1 MQPMSRQYSTGH
13 NPWVAAGGI
22 SADARLRL
30 FCLPPA
36 GGGSAL
42 YRGWME
48 RLAPDVDVVPVTFP
62 GREMRFAEPPIARL
76 DVLTEMAATGLRSLL
91 DRPYALFGYS
101 MGALLAHRLAH
112 RLAAE
117 RLGEPTHL
125 FAAAHRGP
133 GIQHRGPDL
142 HALPHDEFW
151 QRLATHDGMPR
162 EVIENR
168 ELRVVLEPL
177 LRADFSV
184 VETAGPAPEAMLS
197 CPITAIGG
205 DADHSVAIDE
215 LDAWRHATVGNF
227 ERLTLPG
234 HHFFIANSQ
243 ELLLRIVAERL
254 RNGPTRAAMPAP
266 LRGHQPLK

>member
-1 MQPMSRQYSTGH
+1 MQPNSPRGIDR

-22 SADARLRL
+22 SPNARLRL

-36 GGGSAL
+36 GGGAAL
-42 YRGWME
+42 YRGWMQ
-48 RLAPDVDVVPVTFP
+48 RLAPEVDVIPVTLP
-62 GREMRFAEPPIARL
+62 GREMRFAEPPITRL
-76 DVLTEMAATGLRSLL
+76 DVLTDRAATGLRPLL

-117 RLGEPTHL
+117 RLGEPIHL

-133 GIQHRGPDL
+133 GIQRGGPEL
-142 HALPHDEFW
+142 HELPHDEFW
-151 QRLATHDGMPR
+151 QRLATYDGMPR
-162 EVIENR
+162 EVIENQ
-168 ELRVVLEPL
+168 ELRGVLEPL

-184 VETAGPAPEAMLS
+184 VETAEPAPEAVLS

-205 DADHSVAIDE
+205 DADRSVTVEEI
-215 LDAWRHATVGNF
+215 DAWRIATVGNF

-234 HHFFIANSQ
+234 HHFFIAHSQ

-254 RNGPTRAAMPAP
+254 RNGPAQAAILSS
-266 LRGHQPLK
+266 LRSRDSLK

>member
-1 MQPMSRQYSTGH
+1 MMQPMSRSSHTH
-13 NPWVAAGGI
+13 RNPWVAAGGV
-22 SADARLRL
+22 SAGARLRL

-36 GGGSAL
+36 GGGAAI
-42 YRGWME
+42 YRRWME

-62 GREMRFAEPPIARL
+62 GREMRFAEPPIASL

-133 GIQHRGPDL
+133 GIPHFGPGL

-151 QRLATHDGMPR
+151 RCLATYDGMPR
-162 EVIENR
+162 EVVENR
-168 ELRVVLEPL
+168 ELRGVLEPL

-184 VETAGPAPEAMLS
+184 VETAGPAPDAMLS

-205 DADHSVAIDE
+205 DADRNIAIDE

-227 ERLTLPG
+227 ELLTLPG
-234 HHFFIANSQ
+234 HHFFIADSQ
-243 ELLLRIVAERL
+243 ELLLRIIAERL
-254 RNGPTRAAMPAP
+254 RNGPVRVAMPAS
-266 LRGHQPLK
+266 LQGYTS

>member
-1 MQPMSRQYSTGH
+1 MSRSHNTVR
-13 NPWVAAGGI
+13 NPWVAAGGV
-22 SADARLRL
+22 SAGARLRL

-36 GGGSAL
+36 GGGAAI

-48 RLAPDVDVVPVTFP
+48 RLAPEVDVVPVTFP

-76 DVLTEMAATGLRSLL
+76 DVLTEMAAAGLRPLI

-125 FAAAHRGP
+125 FAAAHRAP
-133 GIQHRGPDL
+133 GIRHLGPELHR
-142 HALPHDEFW
+142 LPHDEFW
-151 QRLATHDGMPR
+151 QRLATYDGMPR

-168 ELRVVLEPL
+168 ELRNALEPL

-184 VETAGPAPEAMLS
+184 VETAGPAPDATLS
-197 CPITAIGG
+197 CPVTAIGG
-205 DADHSVAIDE
+205 DADNSVAIDD
-215 LDAWRHATVGNF
+215 LDAWRHATDGTF
-227 ERLTLPG
+227 ELLTLPG
-234 HHFFIANSQ
+234 HHFFISNSQ

-254 RNGPTRAAMPAP
+254 RRQESTR
-266 LRGHQPLK
+266 LD